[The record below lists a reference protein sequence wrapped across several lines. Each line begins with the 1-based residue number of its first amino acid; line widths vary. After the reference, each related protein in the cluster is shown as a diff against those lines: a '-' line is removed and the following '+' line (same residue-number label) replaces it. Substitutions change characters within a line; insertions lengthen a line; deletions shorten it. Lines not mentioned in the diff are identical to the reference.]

1 MRLKFQLINIIEEA
15 PLNLMSRS
23 RWKNLYV
30 LPG

>member
-23 RWKNLYV
+23 RWNNLYV